1 MMDRTHHQHFLA
13 AQNSNAQ
20 NSNAQNSNAQTRY
33 LNWHVTALVLLIAL
47 LPWAFGSVACQAAE
61 PEFAIEPQADRLVIT
76 YDGQPVATYIFAD
89 TALTRPYFAHVHAP
103 GGQQVTRN
111 HPPIDGKDRMDHA
124 ELHPGIWLAFG
135 DLSGGD
141 FWRNKDRIV
150 HEAFTQA
157 PVASGQRA
165 TFSVRNRYERAD
177 GTAVCHE
184 ICEFTFNR
192 TSFGYMLNWDSRFSG
207 EREFYFGDQE
217 EMGLGIRVATPISV
231 ERGGTMLDSAGRRNE
246 KEIWGN
252 SADWCDYSGR
262 IDDQLIG
269 ITVMGHPD
277 NFRPCWMHSRDYGFV
292 AANPFGRQAFGK
304 GEKSKVSVQPGESL
318 RLRYGILLHS
328 SAPASPTDLPA
339 AYQLFLQHAESKSLR
354 SDGE

>member
-1 MMDRTHHQHFLA
+1 MNHYHCPVAQRIVTQHL
-13 AQNSNAQ
+13 NAQ
-20 NSNAQNSNAQTRY
+20 RSFSTCR
-33 LNWHVTALVLLIAL
+33 LVALVLLIVM
-47 LPWAFGSVACQAAE
+47 LPWTFFPVACQAAE
-61 PEFAIEPQADRLVIT
+61 PEFAIEQQADRLVIT
-76 YDGQPVATYIFAD
+76 WGGQAVATYVFAD
-89 TALTRPYFAHVHAP
+89 NSLTRPYFAHVHAP

-111 HPPIDGKDRMDHA
+111 HPPLDGEDRMDHA

-157 PVASGQRA
+157 PAAVGQKA

-192 TSFGYMLNWDSRFSG
+192 TPFGYMLYWDSRFSG

-231 ERGGTMLDSAGRRNE
+231 EGGGTMSDSAGRRNE

-262 IDDQLIG
+262 VEDQQIG
-269 ITVMGHPD
+269 ITIMWHSK
-277 NFRPCWMHSRDYGFV
+277 NFRPCWMHSRDYGFL
-292 AANPFGRQAFGK
+292 AANPFGRHAFGK
-304 GEKSKVSVQPGESL
+304 GETSKVSVLPGESL

-328 SAPASPTDLPA
+328 SVPSTPPDIAA
-339 AYQLFLQHAESKSLR
+339 AYQAFLQHAESNTLR